1 MNFLKV
7 SRINTYRAAGAA
19 NYFSAIRRQRIFK
32 DKGTLCRLSVPH
44 PKRSLRRWAS
54 HAASLKQECDLGLE
68 ENRFLRLTKSV
79 ISVSS
84 YVR

>member
-32 DKGTLCRLSVPH
+32 DKGTLCRLVPH
-44 PKRSLRRWAS
+44 PRRSLRRRAS
-54 HAASLKQECDLGLE
+54 HAALLKQECDLGLE
-68 ENRFLRLTKSV
+68 ENHFLRLTKSV